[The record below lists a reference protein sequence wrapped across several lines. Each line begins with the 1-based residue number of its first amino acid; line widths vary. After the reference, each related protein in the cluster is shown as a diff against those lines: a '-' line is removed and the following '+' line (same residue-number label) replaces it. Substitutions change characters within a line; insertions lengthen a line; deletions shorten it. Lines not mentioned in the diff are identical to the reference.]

1 MNLKREK
8 HSVKTIFIISFLQ
21 LAIMLT
27 EKEDMVF
34 TEFFICV
41 LNWFFIVIS
50 SLTIW
55 KQLIR
60 KQKLLAEMTQQLEKM
75 NEQLKDY
82 KELQIKYQEN
92 RQTTH
97 EYRNQIHCL
106 YFLMESGQY
115 IDAKKYLSGIRA
127 GM

>member
-1 MNLKREK
+1 MNFKKEKR
-8 HSVKTIFIISFLQ
+8 SIGTIFIISSLQ
-21 LAIMLT
+21 LVIMLT

-34 TEFFICV
+34 TEFFICI

-55 KQLIR
+55 KQWIK
-60 KQKLLAEMTQQLEKM
+60 KQKLLAEMTLQLEKM

-82 KELQIKYQEN
+82 QELQIKFQEN

-106 YFLMESGQY
+106 YFLMEAGQY